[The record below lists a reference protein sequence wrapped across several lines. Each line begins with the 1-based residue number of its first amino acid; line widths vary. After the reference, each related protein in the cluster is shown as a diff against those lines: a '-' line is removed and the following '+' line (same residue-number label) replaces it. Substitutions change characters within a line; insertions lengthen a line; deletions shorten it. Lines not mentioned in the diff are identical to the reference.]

1 MPSLKSIKKRISST
15 KSTRQITK
23 AMKMVS
29 AAKLRRAQEAV
40 VAARP
45 FSNKL
50 RQVIGSL
57 ARREDQTAHPLLAQR
72 GQGKALVVLITSDR
86 GLCGGFNGNVSK
98 AVERHIRAN
107 PDGYEKLDLLLIGRK
122 GNDYLKRRPGM
133 TIFKVYENLLGT
145 GQVTYAPAS
154 LIGQEL
160 VELFESEQ
168 YDAVF
173 LAFNAFRS
181 AISQEP
187 QIVPLLPIVA
197 ESGEGSAASE
207 EYLADY
213 IYEPSVSEV
222 LAQLLPKY
230 VEVQIFRAFLES
242 VASEHGARMSAMDSA
257 SKNATEMIGKL
268 TLQYNRARQAA
279 ITKELMEIISGAESI
294 K

>member
-45 FSNKL
+45 YSNKL
-50 RQVIGSL
+50 QQVIASL
-57 ARREDQTAHPLLAQR
+57 ARREDHDAHPLLAQR
-72 GQGKALVVLITSDR
+72 GKGKALVVLITSDR
-86 GLCGGFNGNVSK
+86 GLCGGFNGNLSK
-98 AVERHIRAN
+98 AVERHVRAN
-107 PDGYEKLDLLLIGRK
+107 PEGFEQLDLLLIGRK

-133 TIFKVYENLLGT
+133 NIFKVYENFLGT
-145 GQVTYAPAS
+145 GQVSYAPAS
-154 LIGQEL
+154 LIGREL
-160 VELFESEQ
+160 IELFEKEL

-173 LAFNAFRS
+173 VAFNAFRS

-187 QIVPLLPIVA
+187 LIKQLLPVVTVA
-197 ESGEGSAASE
+197 EESDSG

-213 IYEPSVSEV
+213 LYEPNVSEV
-222 LAQLLPKY
+222 LSQLLPKY
-230 VEVQIFRAFLES
+230 VEVQLFRAFLES

-279 ITKELMEIISGAESI
+279 ITKELMEIISGAESV